1 MKVEFKHKKSL
12 GQNFLINKTIL
23 KKISSLKDFK
33 NQEVVEVGPGK
44 GYLTEF
50 LIKKKPSKLI
60 LIEKDRQLETVLT
73 NLIKNKSIK
82 IKLIIEDALKISI
95 NKLSKNKIVLIGNL
109 PYNIATTLI
118 LNWLRYI
125 HSFESI
131 VVMVQKEV
139 ASRLS
144 AKEKTK
150 HYGRTSVLVQVVADV
165 KIKFDV
171 APENFFPKPK
181 VHSSVIEIIPKE
193 KIKFNYKKL
202 DKLLKLSFMHKRKT
216 LKNNLS
222 KISSNIEEKI
232 FKCGINPAL
241 RPEEISPNQFIKLSE
256 ELI

>member
-23 KKISSLKDFK
+23 RKISSLKDFK

-50 LIKKKPSKLI
+50 LIKKKPSKLT
-60 LIEKDRQLETVLT
+60 LIEKDRELETVLT

-95 NKLSKNKIVLIGNL
+95 NKLSKDKIVLIGNL

-118 LNWLRYI
+118 LNWLKYI
-125 HSFESI
+125 HSFKAI

-193 KIKFNYKKL
+193 KIEFDYKKL

-232 FKCGINPAL
+232 FKCGIDPSL

-256 ELI
+256 KLI

>member
-125 HSFESI
+125 QSFESI

-232 FKCGINPAL
+232 YKCGVNPAL

>member
-1 MKVEFKHKKSL
+1 MNNEFKHKKSL
-12 GQNFLINKTIL
+12 GQNFLTNKTIL

-44 GYLTEF
+44 GYLTKF
-50 LIKKKPSKLI
+50 LIKKKPSKLT
-60 LIEKDRQLETVLT
+60 LIEKDRELETVLT
-73 NLIKNKSIK
+73 NLIKNKGVK

-95 NKLSKNKIVLIGNL
+95 DKLSEDKIVLIGNL

-118 LNWLRYI
+118 LNWLKYI
-125 HSFESI
+125 NSFKSI

-181 VHSSVIEIIPKE
+181 VYSSVIEIIPKE
-193 KIKFNYKKL
+193 KIKFDYNKL
-202 DKLLKLSFMHKRKT
+202 DKFLKLSFMHKRKT

-222 KISSNIEEKI
+222 KISPNIEEEI
-232 FKCGINPAL
+232 FKCGIDPSL
-241 RPEEISPNQFIKLSE
+241 RPEEISPSEFIKLSKD
-256 ELI
+256 LL

>member
-109 PYNIATTLI
+109 PYNVATTLI

-193 KIKFNYKKL
+193 KIKFDYKKL

-232 FKCGINPAL
+232 FKCGVNPAL

>member
-1 MKVEFKHKKSL
+1 MKIEFKHKKSL

-23 KKISSLKDFK
+23 RKISSLKDFK

-125 HSFESI
+125 QSFESI

-193 KIKFNYKKL
+193 KIKFDYNKL

-222 KISSNIEEKI
+222 KISSNIEEEI
-232 FKCGINPAL
+232 FKCGIDPSL
-241 RPEEISPNQFIKLSE
+241 RPEEISPSEFIRLSE
-256 ELI
+256 DLL

>member
-1 MKVEFKHKKSL
+1 MNIEFKHKKSL

-60 LIEKDRQLETVLT
+60 LIEKDRQLETVLA

-232 FKCGINPAL
+232 FKCGVNPSL

>member
-1 MKVEFKHKKSL
+1 MNIEFKHKKSL

-109 PYNIATTLI
+109 PYNVATTLI

-150 HYGRTSVLVQVVADV
+150 HYGRTSVLAQVVADV

-232 FKCGINPAL
+232 FKCGVNPAL

>member
-95 NKLSKNKIVLIGNL
+95 NKLSKKKIVLIGNL
-109 PYNIATTLI
+109 PYNVATTLI

-131 VVMVQKEV
+131 VVMVQKED
-139 ASRLS
+139 L
-144 AKEKTK
+144 
-150 HYGRTSVLVQVVADV
+150 
-165 KIKFDV
+165 
-171 APENFFPKPK
+171 
-181 VHSSVIEIIPKE
+181 
-193 KIKFNYKKL
+193 KKGQ
-202 DKLLKLSFMHKRKT
+202 DFG
-216 LKNNLS
+216 
-222 KISSNIEEKI
+222 I
-232 FKCGINPAL
+232 FY
-241 RPEEISPNQFIKLSE
+241 
-256 ELI
+256 

>member
-1 MKVEFKHKKSL
+1 MKAEFKHKKSL
-12 GQNFLINKTIL
+12 GQNFLINKEIL

-60 LIEKDRQLETVLT
+60 LIEKDRELETVLT

-95 NKLSKNKIVLIGNL
+95 NKLSKDKIVLIGNL

-118 LNWLRYI
+118 LNWLKYI
-125 HSFESI
+125 HSFKSI

-181 VHSSVIEIIPKE
+181 VYSSVIEIIPKE
-193 KIKFNYKKL
+193 KIKFDYKKL

-232 FKCGINPAL
+232 FKCGIDPSL
-241 RPEEISPNQFIKLSE
+241 RPEEISPNQFIILSE
-256 ELI
+256 KLI

>member
-23 KKISSLKDFK
+23 KKISCLKDFK
-33 NQEVVEVGPGK
+33 NQDVVEVGPGK

-109 PYNIATTLI
+109 PYNVATTLI

-150 HYGRTSVLVQVVADV
+150 HYGRTSVLAQVVADV

-202 DKLLKLSFMHKRKT
+202 DKFLKLSFMHKRKT

-232 FKCGINPAL
+232 YKCGVNPAL

>member
-1 MKVEFKHKKSL
+1 
-12 GQNFLINKTIL
+12 
-23 KKISSLKDFK
+23 
-33 NQEVVEVGPGK
+33 
-44 GYLTEF
+44 
-50 LIKKKPSKLI
+50 
-60 LIEKDRQLETVLT
+60 VLT

-109 PYNIATTLI
+109 PYNVATTLI

-150 HYGRTSVLVQVVADV
+150 HYGRTSVLAQVVADV

-202 DKLLKLSFMHKRKT
+202 DKFLKLSFMHKRKT

-232 FKCGINPAL
+232 YKCGVNPAL

>member
-50 LIKKKPSKLI
+50 LIKKKPSRLI

-82 IKLIIEDALKISI
+82 IKLIIEDALKIPI

-118 LNWLRYI
+118 LNWLKYI
-125 HSFESI
+125 HSFKSI

-150 HYGRTSVLVQVVADV
+150 HYGITSVLAQVVADV

-193 KIKFNYKKL
+193 KIKFDYKKL
-202 DKLLKLSFMHKRKT
+202 DTLLKLSFMHKRKT

>member
-1 MKVEFKHKKSL
+1 MNIEFKHKKSL

-232 FKCGINPAL
+232 YKCGVNPAL

>member
-50 LIKKKPSKLI
+50 LIKKKPSRLI

-109 PYNIATTLI
+109 PYNVATTLI

-193 KIKFNYKKL
+193 KIEFDYKKL

-232 FKCGINPAL
+232 FKCGIDPAL

>member
-1 MKVEFKHKKSL
+1 MNIQFKHKKSL
-12 GQNFLINKTIL
+12 GQNFLINKKIL
-23 KKISSLKDFK
+23 KKIISLKDFK

-44 GYLTEF
+44 GYLTE
-50 LIKKKPSKLI
+50 LIIKKKPSKLI
-60 LIEKDRQLETVLT
+60 LIEKDRELETLLSD
-73 NLIKNKSIK
+73 LIKNKGVK

-95 NKLSKNKIVLIGNL
+95 NKLSKEKIILIGNL

-118 LNWLRYI
+118 LNWLKYI
-125 HSFESI
+125 NSFKSI
-131 VVMVQKEV
+131 LVMVQKEV

-144 AKEKTK
+144 AEEKTK
-150 HYGRTSVLVQVVADV
+150 HYGRTSVLIQVVADV
-165 KIKFDV
+165 KVKFDV
-171 APENFFPKPK
+171 EPENFFPKPK

-193 KIKFNYKKL
+193 KIKFDYNKL

-232 FKCGINPAL
+232 YKCGIDPAL

>member
-109 PYNIATTLI
+109 PYNVATTLI

-181 VHSSVIEIIPKE
+181 VHSSVIEIIPKK
-193 KIKFNYKKL
+193 KIKFDYNKL
-202 DKLLKLSFMHKRKT
+202 DRFLRLSFMHKRKT

-222 KISSNIEEKI
+222 KIDSDIEEKI
-232 FKCGINPAL
+232 FKCGIDPAL

-256 ELI
+256 ELL

>member
-1 MKVEFKHKKSL
+1 MNIEFKHKKSL

-222 KISSNIEEKI
+222 KLSSNIEEKI
-232 FKCGINPAL
+232 YKC
-241 RPEEISPNQFIKLSE
+241 
-256 ELI
+256 

>member
-109 PYNIATTLI
+109 PYNVATTLI

>member
-109 PYNIATTLI
+109 PYNVATTLI

-181 VHSSVIEIIPKE
+181 VYSSVIEIIPKE
-193 KIKFNYKKL
+193 KIEFDYKKL

-232 FKCGINPAL
+232 FKCGIDPAL

>member
-50 LIKKKPSKLI
+50 LIKKKPSKLT
-60 LIEKDRQLETVLT
+60 LIEKDRELETVLT
-73 NLIKNKSIK
+73 NLIKNKSIN

-95 NKLSKNKIVLIGNL
+95 NKLSKDKVVLIGNL

-118 LNWLRYI
+118 LNWIKYI
-125 HSFESI
+125 HSFKSI

-181 VHSSVIEIIPKE
+181 VHSSVIEITPKE

>member
-1 MKVEFKHKKSL
+1 MKIEFKHKKSL

-60 LIEKDRQLETVLT
+60 LIEKDRQLETVLID
-73 NLIKNKSIK
+73 LIKNKNIK

-109 PYNIATTLI
+109 PYNVATTLI
-118 LNWLRYI
+118 LNWLKYI

-222 KISSNIEEKI
+222 KLSSNIEEKI
-232 FKCGINPAL
+232 FKCGVNPAL